1 MLQSQSQNSDSG
13 PEDLGLFA
21 SYQTK
26 PGVFDEYSHQTGDG
40 RALWKIFSGRLN
52 ALGEKGLISAW
63 RRGEEILR
71 ENGISFDLMTISPES
86 LRRWN
91 LDPIPLVLSKQ
102 EWTHLSE
109 SAIQRATLLDHI
121 LKDCYG
127 QQRLIKSGVL
137 PHSFLYS
144 QLEYNRSLSHRAL
157 PDQPLLSFYAV
168 DIARGPDGN
177 WIVLAD
183 RAEAP
188 NGTGFALENRIVLS
202 NVFPETSKRMNLI
215 RLASFFQDFS
225 ANLRSLA
232 PPSVED
238 PKIVLLSPGAGDK
251 TYFEDAFLTRYLGIT
266 LAVGSELTVRN
277 DRLYLKTVRG
287 LQMVHVLIRRI
298 QSNDA
303 DPLDTPT
310 QNYHGVPGLM
320 QVIQSGNVTVI
331 NPPGTGLVEAP
342 ALLPYLP
349 EISKFFLGE
358 NLKIPSIE
366 TSYNEP
372 TQDLIQRLSS
382 ESLVVK
388 SAYSRKLFQ
397 PIITRLL
404 NPAQLEKLKQNIQAD
419 PARYVIQREMPFSTA
434 PAWTGTRIEPRPVA
448 IRLFLFAENGTYHVM
463 PGGLVRAASQAN
475 TLPGLSLHENTSS
488 KDLWIC
494 STADKPAKLVSNI
507 PSRVSVLRKNGT
519 LSSHSADNMLWI
531 GRYSERSEYATRVL
545 LEIVLTAVAEQDN
558 LELPAIPPLIKTLGK
573 LNYIE
578 KSRAEAYTA
587 LIDQKQLL
595 DDLTEAF
602 FETNNVRHSPSFDS
616 VPQNLTRLR
625 NLAAHSRDRLS
636 NETWRIIQNLDG
648 LVRTVPP
655 RVLSSFRS
663 PLQQAILLHS
673 AFNGTCRENITRSES
688 WRFLNIGRR
697 IERSS
702 WLVTMVE
709 QMMEDYS
716 ELTPPLLDAML
727 SISDCTMT
735 YRFRYQGAPQP
746 LPALDLLLFDP
757 QNPRSLAYQL
767 VDLDQSFCEL
777 PPPKDTLV
785 LRPAHRTIRRALN
798 YLQTEVLQASD
809 AESEALILS
818 QLKDFICQLRKDLP
832 AVHEQLSWE
841 FFTHAAFTAS

>member
-1 MLQSQSQNSDSG
+1 MYSQSQSSG
-13 PEDLGLFA
+13 NAPEGEGLFA
-21 SYQTK
+21 SYQPK
-26 PGVFDEYSHQTGDG
+26 AGIFDEYTQQTGEG
-40 RALWKIFSGRLN
+40 RALWKTFASRIN

-71 ENGISFDLMTISPES
+71 ENGISFDLMSSSSES

-91 LDPIPLVLSKQ
+91 LDPIPLVLSQQ
-102 EWTHLSE
+102 EWAHLSK

-127 QQRLIKSGVL
+127 PQKLIKSGIL

-144 QLEYNRSLSHRAL
+144 QLEYHRSMSHRPL
-157 PDQPLLSFYAV
+157 SDPPLLSFYAV
-168 DIARGPDGN
+168 DIARGPNGN

-232 PPSVED
+232 PPSIDD
-238 PKIVLLSPGAGDK
+238 PKIVMLSPGAGDK

-310 QNYHGVPGLM
+310 SNYHGVPGLM
-320 QVIQSGNVTVI
+320 QVIHSGNVTIV

-358 NLKIPSIE
+358 NLHIPSIE
-366 TSYNEP
+366 TAYHEP
-372 TQDLIQRLSS
+372 MQDLVQRLRS

-397 PIITRLL
+397 PIITRQL
-404 NPAQLEKLKQNIQAD
+404 NPSQLEKLKQNIQAD

-434 PAWTGTRIEPRPVA
+434 PSWTGNRIEPRPVA

-463 PGGLVRAASQAN
+463 PGGLVRAASQAEA
-475 TLPGLSLHENTSS
+475 LPGLSLHENTSS

-494 STADKPAKLVSNI
+494 STADKPNKLITNI
-507 PSRVSVLRKNGT
+507 PSRVSVLRKSGT
-519 LSSHSADNMLWI
+519 LSSHAADNMLWI

-587 LIDQKQLL
+587 LIDHKQLL
-595 DDLTEAF
+595 EDLTEAF
-602 FETNNVRHSPSFDS
+602 FETNRVRPPSFDS
-616 VPQNLTRLR
+616 VPQNLTRLL

-702 WLVTMVE
+702 WLVTIVE
-709 QMMEDYS
+709 QMMADHS
-716 ELTPPLLDAML
+716 VLTPPLLDAML

-746 LPALDLLLFDP
+746 LPALDLILFDP

-767 VDLDQSFCEL
+767 ADLDQSFCEL

-785 LRPAHRTIRRALN
+785 LRPAHRTIRKALN
-798 YLQTEVLQASD
+798 YLQTEVLQAND
-809 AESEALILS
+809 AQNEALILS
-818 QLKDFICQLRKDLP
+818 QLKDFISQLRKDLP